1 MAPRILARIL
11 VALLLVAPAAAR
23 AQDAFVSVGSGA
35 SAGVYYKVA
44 KAICDIVNRD
54 VPSSVVRCSPEA
66 TPGSIYNLQ
75 RLATREL
82 DLAIVQSDLQNEAF
96 VGENPP
102 NGAPMPELRSVLSL
116 HGELLTVIAPDRAG
130 IAGVADFNGKRVN
143 AGPVGSGTR
152 ATWNLLAETLG
163 WTGTNGPRISALRLD
178 STTSPLCD
186 GGLDANVMLVGHP
199 SGFVRQ
205 QLEAC
210 PMRFIPLEGPEIDRY
225 LAAHPSVSRGIIDG
239 SLYGGRPD
247 TPTIGVTAT
256 LVTTAAA
263 DPRVIYAI
271 VKAILDDIQEF
282 KAMEPVLARLD
293 PSEMARLGLT
303 APMHP
308 GAAKA
313 FQEAG
318 LR

>member
-1 MAPRILARIL
+1 MTRLLAGILA
-11 VALLLVAPAAAR
+11 ALLIAAPAGAR
-23 AQDAFVSVGSGA
+23 AQQAFVSVGSGA
-35 SAGVYYKVA
+35 SMGVYYKVA
-44 KAICDIVNRD
+44 KAICAIVNRD

-75 RLATREL
+75 RLATGEL

-96 VGENPP
+96 VGEAPP
-102 NGAPMPELRSVLSL
+102 NGVPMPELRSVLSL
-116 HGELLTVIAPDRAG
+116 HGELLTVVAPERAG
-130 IAGVADFNGKRVN
+130 ITGVADFTGKRVN
-143 AGPVGSGTR
+143 VGPLGSGTR
-152 ATWNLLAETLG
+152 ATWNLLSDSMG
-163 WTGTNGPRISALRLD
+163 WTGTSGPRASGLRLD
-178 STTSPLCD
+178 STTSSLCD

-210 PMRFIPLEGPEIDRY
+210 PSRLVPLEGADIDRY
-225 LAAHPSVSRGIIDG
+225 LAAHPSVHRGVIDG

-271 VKAILDDIQEF
+271 VKAILDDLQGF
-282 KAMEPVLARLD
+282 KAMDPALAALD
-293 PSEMARLGLT
+293 PSDMARKGLT

-313 FQEAG
+313 LQEAG

>member
-1 MAPRILARIL
+1 MAPRILARFLAAVL
-11 VALLLVAPAAAR
+11 VLAPAAAR
-23 AQDAFVSVGSGA
+23 AQDAFVSLGSGS

-82 DLAIVQSDLQNEAF
+82 DLAIVQSDLQHEAF

-116 HGELLTVIAPDRAG
+116 HGELLTVIAPYRAG
-130 IAGVADFNGKRVN
+130 VSSIADLNGKRVN
-143 AGPVGSGTR
+143 AGPLGSGTR
-152 ATWNLLAETLG
+152 ATWNLIAETLG
-163 WTGTNGPRISALRLD
+163 EAAGGGPRTSALRLD
-178 STTSPLCD
+178 STTSPLCA
-186 GGLDANVMLVGHP
+186 GNLDANIMLVGHP

-205 QLEAC
+205 QLDAC
-210 PMRFIPLEGPEIDRY
+210 PTKLVPLEGPAIDRY
-225 LAAHPSVSRGIIDG
+225 LAAHPSVHRGVIDG
-239 SLYGGRPD
+239 SLYGNRPD

-256 LVTTAAA
+256 LVTTASA
-263 DPRVIYAI
+263 DPRVIQAI
-271 VKAILDDIQEF
+271 VKAILADLDEF
-282 KAMEPVLARLD
+282 KAMHPALSALD
-293 PSEMARLGLT
+293 PSEMARKGLT